1 MHIPQVLVRFLVGYL
16 ILQLILA
23 GLFVFLL
30 SRTIRDQ
37 VVTQVRTQLETVAL
51 VLQQKLEDTDGHG
64 GQNLAADFKEIGRG
78 TDLRFTLIDSEG
90 LPITDSLP
98 GIEAPETYNNRT
110 EVNKARSDGSGFA
123 ERNSA
128 TTKKPMLYQAIAI
141 SSKNNDGNANQI
153 VRVAQSAV
161 GIDNTISSLRKYV
174 WLFSLLSGLVTCLM
188 MVAVASHFMAPLA
201 EFAETARQVGK
212 GQYDSVPAMYTR
224 RDEWR
229 SLADAFRHMQIE
241 LSNREQSIVENS
253 AKTEVVLS
261 SMKEGVIAIDP
272 AGDVI
277 LVNRAAGKI
286 LELRPSELM
295 NRKLLDIVR
304 APQFGEAIQKTLD
317 ELSFYKTEFETSAR
331 PRKILN
337 ARIAAMTTENEDEQM
352 EPLGAT
358 IVLSDVTELR
368 QLENMRRDF
377 VANVSHELKTPLAS
391 IKAYAET
398 LLLGAIHDESKNIL
412 FIKQIESQADML
424 NRQIQDLLQ
433 LARVES
439 GKQHFAIVTIPIN
452 KICSQCLLQFETEAS
467 YRQVAIIA
475 NLDSNEPQ
483 IIADKDGVTTI
494 LNNLVSNAIHYTPE
508 GGEVTIETSTEGS
521 DVIIRVSDTGIGI
534 APEHRGRI
542 FERFYRVDKARSRD
556 LGGTGLGLAIVKHLT
571 QSFDGSIEVESEIG
585 IGSTFTVRFPLA
597 KS

>member
-1 MHIPQVLVRFLVGYL
+1 MHIPRVLLRFLVGYL
-16 ILQLILA
+16 ILQVLLA
-23 GLFVFLL
+23 GLFVFLM

-37 VVTQVRTQLETVAL
+37 VVKQVRTQMESVAF
-51 VLQQKLEDTDGHG
+51 VLRQKLEDFDVQDHQT
-64 GQNLAADFKEIGRG
+64 LADDFKEIGRG
-78 TDLRFTLIDSEG
+78 TDLRFTLIDSKG

-98 GIEAPETYNNRT
+98 DITSPETYNNRL
-110 EVNKARSDGSGFA
+110 EVNQARTTGSGFA

-128 TTKKPMLYQAIAI
+128 TTKKPMLYQAVAI
-141 SSKNNDGNANQI
+141 NSKNPNSEAKQI
-153 VRVAQSAV
+153 IRVAQSAV
-161 GIDNTISSLRKYV
+161 GIDTTIDSMRKFV
-174 WLFSLLSGLVTCLM
+174 WLFALMNGIIACLSM
-188 MVAVASHFMAPLA
+188 AAIASHFMAPLA
-201 EFAETARQVGK
+201 EFADTARQVGK
-212 GQYDSVPAMYTR
+212 GQYDSVPAMYSR

-261 SMKEGVIAIDP
+261 SMKEGVIAINP
-272 AGDVI
+272 TGDVI

-304 APQFGEAIQKTLD
+304 APQLGDAVRKTLD
-317 ELSFYKTEFETSAR
+317 ERSFYKTEFETSSR

-337 ARIAAMTTENEDEQM
+337 ARIAAMMTENEGDQM

-368 QLENMRRDF
+368 QLETMRRDF

-398 LLLGAIHDESKNIL
+398 LLLGAIHDEDKNIQFL
-412 FIKQIESQADML
+412 KQIESQADML

-439 GKQHFAIVTIPIN
+439 GKKNWAIETIPIN

-467 YRQVAIIA
+467 YRQVTIVA
-475 NLDSNEPQ
+475 NLDRSEPQ
-483 IIADKDGVTTI
+483 VLVDNEGVTTI

-508 GGEVTIETSTEGS
+508 GGEVTIETGIEDSQ
-521 DVIIRVSDTGIGI
+521 VVVRVSDTGIGI

-571 QSFDGSIEVESEIG
+571 QAFDGSIELESEPG
-585 IGSTFTVRFPLA
+585 VGSKFTVRLPLA
-597 KS
+597 KT